1 MEIVKDM
8 VGLVNQS
15 PRIVGKIFLDWQFML
30 NLIHELEQSLPA
42 DYIDAQNIKTDA
54 EAYAEGERRRADQER
69 ESARVEAASILER
82 ARQHAQALSADTEV
96 ARLAQERA
104 AEMVHNADDYAAQVR
119 TDAEAHAAEVR
130 RQAAEYEETTRR
142 SSEEYAYSIL
152 NHLRSVMVRA
162 SGSVDDG
169 LQQLQQ
175 IMNRRA

>member
-1 MEIVKDM
+1 ME
-8 VGLVNQS
+8 GLVNQS
-15 PRIVGKIFLDWQFML
+15 ARVPVFGKVLLDWQFML
-30 NLIHELEQSLPA
+30 TLIHELEESLPA
-42 DYIDAQNIKTDA
+42 DYIDAQHIKSDA

-69 ESARVEAASILER
+69 ESARVEAASILDR
-82 ARQHAQALSADTEV
+82 ASQHAQALAADTEV

-104 AEMVHNADDYAAQVR
+104 AEMVHNADEYAEQVR
-119 TDAEAHAAEVR
+119 TDAEAHANEAR

-142 SSEEYAYSIL
+142 SAEEYAYSIL

-175 IMNRRA
+175 LMNRRA